1 MVQKTCISF
10 RRGSSPECVFHA
22 SATPDYRMEHYA
34 FIPAVVESLLVE
46 GDSTVAAH
54 AADLYR
60 PVGVHGSEFLPPT
73 PKRTKPTQK
82 CVACTA
88 NGRRQETRYYYGDCL
103 DRPASC
109 VVSCHKAYHT

>member
-60 PVGVHGSEFLPPT
+60 PVSVHGSEFLPPT

-82 CVACTA
+82 CVACTVKCHLS
-88 NGRRQETRYYYGDCL
+88 GRHLSEHVGYPTVG
-103 DRPASC
+103 ST
-109 VVSCHKAYHT
+109 K